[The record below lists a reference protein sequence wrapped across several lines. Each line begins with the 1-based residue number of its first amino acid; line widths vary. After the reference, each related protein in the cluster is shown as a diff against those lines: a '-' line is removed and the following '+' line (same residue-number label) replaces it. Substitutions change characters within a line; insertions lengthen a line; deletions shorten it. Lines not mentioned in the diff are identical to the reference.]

1 MDPLDIASLFH
12 ALKEGEM
19 RDFELQDGNLQFR
32 VSLPR
37 LAAHRGEGYTHF
49 LCSLADIS
57 ELSLQPFRNES
68 TEIKDL
74 KQIGQLQLRIEG
86 AEVTVGGQVKVLCAH
101 RAGGS
106 GARLTFRSTRFA
118 VWDESFDALS
128 AAELAILRGKG

>member
-12 ALKEGEM
+12 ALKEGEV
-19 RDFELQDGNLQFR
+19 RDLELQDGNLQFR
-32 VSLPR
+32 VFLPR

-49 LCSLADIS
+49 LCSLAAIGD
-57 ELSLQPFRNES
+57 LSLQPFRNES

-86 AEVTVGGQVKVLCAH
+86 AEVTAGGQVKVFCAH

-106 GARLTFRSTRFA
+106 GARLTFKAAKFT

-128 AAELAILRGKG
+128 APELAILRGKG